1 MKEKSSINKILEGR
15 CRGAG
20 VDYVGFKKANESHSR
35 GASAELHDP
44 IAGRTVD
51 VLSNGERFL
60 FWTLRFDEHVV
71 EIREQHLLHPQIV
84 ARAATELR
92 LSIPK
97 EILTADLLV
106 LYDDGKIVA
115 YSVKANRRE
124 IDLDTAKG
132 RKNIRRQALE
142 MRHWQMLGVEFRIVF
157 TEEMDRRRAENIE
170 SVMSYYDRKWVET
183 PDQMYKYLIAHHV
196 VEVDLSRLIPFAKI
210 SRENEEQI
218 RALYARETRR
228 KEENHVQG
236 RISDKA

>member
-1 MKEKSSINKILEGR
+1 MREKRSISKILAGR

-20 VDYVGFKKANESHSR
+20 EDYVGFKKANESHSR
-35 GASAELHDP
+35 GAAAELYDP

-60 FWTLRFDEHVV
+60 FWTLRFDERIV
-71 EIREQHLLHPQIV
+71 EIREQHILLPEIV
-84 ARAATELR
+84 ARAATELH

-106 LYDDGKIVA
+106 LFDDGKIVA

-124 IDLDTAKG
+124 ITPNTAKG

-157 TEEMDRRRAENIE
+157 TDEMDRRRAENIE
-170 SVMSYYDRKWVET
+170 LVMSCYDRKWVET

-210 SRENEEQI
+210 ARENEEQI
-218 RALYARETRR
+218 RALYARETGR
-228 KEENHVQG
+228 KEKSYVQG
-236 RISDKA
+236 RVSD